1 MKVREFELVPGINI
15 GGSNSPVFFA
25 GPRVI
30 ESYEHT
36 MKMAKT
42 LKEHFSEVGLPFI
55 FKSSFDKANRNSLS
69 SFRGPGIEEG
79 LEILMEVKKKFDLPI
94 ITDVHLPSQV
104 DKIVNVADVLQI
116 PAFLCWQTDLVV
128 KAAESGKPVN
138 IKKGQ
143 FMAPWNMIGILN
155 KARSVKND
163 KLMLTERGSTF
174 GYNNLV
180 VDFRSFPIMRATG
193 FPVIF
198 DATHSLQLPGGKGDT
213 TGGNAE
219 YIPELVRAAL
229 ACGVDGLFME
239 VHDNTRKALCDGPN
253 MLELD
258 RLPKLLKQIKDILS
272 ICTWR

>member
-1 MKVREFELVPGINI
+1 MKVREFELVPQIKI
-15 GGSNSPVFFA
+15 GGDNKPVFFA
-25 GPRVI
+25 GPCVI

-36 MKMAKT
+36 MKMAEE
-42 LKEHFSEVGLPFI
+42 LKAIFKEFDLPFI

-69 SFRGPGIEEG
+69 SFRGPGLKEG
-79 LEILMEVKKKFDLPI
+79 LGILMEVKKKFDLPI

-104 DKIVNVADVLQI
+104 DEVANVADVIQI
-116 PAFLCWQTDLVV
+116 PAFLCRQTDLVLE
-128 KAAESGKPVN
+128 AAKSGKPVN

-180 VDFRSFPIMRATG
+180 VDFRSFPILRATG

-198 DATHSLQLPGGKGDT
+198 DATHSLQLPGGKGET
-213 TGGNAE
+213 TGGNSE
-219 YIPELVRAAL
+219 YIPELVRSSL
-229 ACGVDGLFME
+229 ACGVDGVFLE

-253 MLELD
+253 MLQLEKL
-258 RLPKLLKQIKDILS
+258 RPLLKQVSDILS
-272 ICTWR
+272 ICSWR

>member
-1 MKVREFELVPGINI
+1 MKVREFELVPGIKV
-15 GGSNSPVFFA
+15 GGSNTPVFFA
-25 GPRVI
+25 GPCVI

-36 MKMAKT
+36 MKMAEV
-42 LKEHFSEVGLPFI
+42 LKEEFSRVDLPFI

-69 SFRGPGIEEG
+69 SYRGPGIDEG
-79 LEILMEVKKKFDLPI
+79 LEILLEVKKRFDLPI
-94 ITDVHLPSQV
+94 ITDVHLPSQIDKVKKVV
-104 DKIVNVADVLQI
+104 DIIQI
-116 PAFLCWQTDLVV
+116 PAFLCRQTDLVV
-128 KAAESGKPVN
+128 KAAESGKPLN

-163 KLMLTERGSTF
+163 RIMLTERGSTF

-213 TGGNAE
+213 TGGNSE
-219 YIPELVRAAL
+219 YIPELVRSAI

-239 VHDNTRKALCDGPN
+239 VHDNTGKALCDGPN

-258 RLPKLLKQIKDILS
+258 RLAPLLEQIKGILS
-272 ICTWR
+272 VCSWR